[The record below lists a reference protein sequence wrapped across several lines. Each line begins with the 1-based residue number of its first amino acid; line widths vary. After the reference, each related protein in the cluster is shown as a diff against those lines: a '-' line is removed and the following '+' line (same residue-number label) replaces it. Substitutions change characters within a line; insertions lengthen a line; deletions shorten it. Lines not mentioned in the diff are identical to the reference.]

1 MFKYLK
7 SLLFICFMFV
17 LPSFTVSQQQSEHI
31 TKKASDSVYVNL
43 KFQNPEVVITDK
55 RTITKSDLEK
65 YSLLNKEA
73 VRILEEIKF
82 SVEDFNKFTQEGYIE
97 KSPIEI
103 LSVKTGYSIG
113 QINKFILQEK
123 NQKLWLFSVS
133 LLFILVIAF
142 TYNKSYR
149 RLKENIVWMILTIF
163 IIYLLAVVAIYT
175 VWPALNPSW
184 GDYFIFTKLLSS

>member
-1 MFKYLK
+1 
-7 SLLFICFMFV
+7 MFV

-43 KFQNPEVVITDK
+43 KFQNPEVVITDE

-175 VWPALNPSW
+175 VWPALNQSW